1 LGSWKMLNGGLRMIR
16 EICKLHSQL
25 DFDKELRIKFSRY
38 EYETVINKSDILK
51 IEGKDDNVLKV
62 LRPDG
67 QIRLINV
74 DQIIVVYLGRRS
86 LI

>member
-1 LGSWKMLNGGLRMIR
+1 MIR
-16 EICKLHSQL
+16 EICKLHNQL

-51 IEGKDDNVLKV
+51 IEGKEDNVLKV

>member
-1 LGSWKMLNGGLRMIR
+1 MIT

-74 DQIIVVYLGRRS
+74 DQIIIVYLGRRS

>member
-1 LGSWKMLNGGLRMIR
+1 MIT
-16 EICKLHSQL
+16 EICKLHAKL

-74 DQIIVVYLGRRS
+74 DQIIIVYLGRRS

>member
-1 LGSWKMLNGGLRMIR
+1 MIT

-38 EYETVINKSDILK
+38 EYETVINKSDVLK

>member
-1 LGSWKMLNGGLRMIR
+1 MIR

-74 DQIIVVYLGRRS
+74 DQIIIVYLGRRS

>member
-1 LGSWKMLNGGLRMIR
+1 MIT

-62 LRPDG
+62 IRPDG

>member
-1 LGSWKMLNGGLRMIR
+1 MIT

-62 LRPDG
+62 IRPDG

-74 DQIIVVYLGRRS
+74 DQIIIVYLGRRS

>member
-1 LGSWKMLNGGLRMIR
+1 MIT

-62 LRPDG
+62 IRPDG
-67 QIRLINV
+67 QIKLINV
-74 DQIIVVYLGRRS
+74 DKIIIVYKGRRAFV
-86 LI
+86 

>member
-1 LGSWKMLNGGLRMIR
+1 MIR

-62 LRPDG
+62 IRPDG

>member
-1 LGSWKMLNGGLRMIR
+1 MIR
-16 EICKLHSQL
+16 EIYKLHSQL

>member
-1 LGSWKMLNGGLRMIR
+1 MLNGGPRMIT

-62 LRPDG
+62 IRPDG

-74 DQIIVVYLGRRS
+74 DQIIVVYFGRRS

>member
-1 LGSWKMLNGGLRMIR
+1 MIR

>member
-1 LGSWKMLNGGLRMIR
+1 MIT

>member
-1 LGSWKMLNGGLRMIR
+1 MLNGGLRMIT

-62 LRPDG
+62 IRPDG

>member
-1 LGSWKMLNGGLRMIR
+1 MIT

-38 EYETVINKSDILK
+38 EYETVINKSDTLK

-62 LRPDG
+62 IRPDG

>member
-1 LGSWKMLNGGLRMIR
+1 MIR
-16 EICKLHSQL
+16 EICKLHNQL

-62 LRPDG
+62 IRPDG

-74 DQIIVVYLGRRS
+74 DQIIVVYLGRRR

>member
-1 LGSWKMLNGGLRMIR
+1 MLNGGPRMIT

>member
-1 LGSWKMLNGGLRMIR
+1 MIR

-51 IEGKDDNVLKV
+51 IDGKDDNVLKV
-62 LRPDG
+62 IRPDG
-67 QIRLINV
+67 QIKLINV

-86 LI
+86 LL

>member
-1 LGSWKMLNGGLRMIR
+1 MIR
-16 EICKLHSQL
+16 EICKLHNQL

>member
-1 LGSWKMLNGGLRMIR
+1 MIT

-25 DFDKELRIKFSRY
+25 DIDKELRIKFSRY

-62 LRPDG
+62 IRPDG

>member
-1 LGSWKMLNGGLRMIR
+1 MIR
-16 EICKLHSQL
+16 EICKLHNQL

-62 LRPDG
+62 IRPDG

>member
-1 LGSWKMLNGGLRMIR
+1 MLNGGHRMIT

-25 DFDKELRIKFSRY
+25 DFDKEPRIKFARY

-62 LRPDG
+62 IRPDG

>member
-1 LGSWKMLNGGLRMIR
+1 MIR
-16 EICKLHSQL
+16 QICKLHSQL

-62 LRPDG
+62 IRPDG

>member
-1 LGSWKMLNGGLRMIR
+1 MLNGGPRMIT

-62 LRPDG
+62 IRPDG

>member
-1 LGSWKMLNGGLRMIR
+1 MIT
-16 EICKLHSQL
+16 EICKLHRQL